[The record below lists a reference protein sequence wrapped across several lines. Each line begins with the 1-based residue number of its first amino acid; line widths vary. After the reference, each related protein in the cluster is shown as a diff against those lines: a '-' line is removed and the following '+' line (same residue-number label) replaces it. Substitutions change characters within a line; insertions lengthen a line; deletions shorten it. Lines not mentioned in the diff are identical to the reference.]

1 MHFSSR
7 PDSGEEEGDSVF
19 SHSCVFEGDLSGGRE
34 GFICLC
40 NARACI
46 CNVYI
51 CFEKCKFCFGVGYY
65 ACGISVFGDYSEEG
79 EGRRGEAGVR
89 DHKSVEDF
97 YGRIRRYPFRLARS
111 IFL

>member
-1 MHFSSR
+1 M
-7 PDSGEEEGDSVF
+7 
-19 SHSCVFEGDLSGGRE
+19 SGGRE

-40 NARACI
+40 TCICI
-46 CNVYI
+46 CNVYA
-51 CFEKCKFCFGVGYY
+51 FERNASSVLELVIMRG
-65 ACGISVFGDYSEEG
+65 GISVFGDYSEEG
-79 EGRRGEAGVR
+79 EGEAGEAGVR